1 MYLRLRRRLR
11 IDVTGYLRR
20 HPLSC
25 DFLRDTPTRIL
36 VSVGASESTSL
47 DISAR
52 HPLSCDF
59 LRDTPTR
66 ILVSVGASESTSLD
80 ISARHP
86 LSYDF
91 LRDTPTCIFVSAGA
105 SESTSLDISAA
116 IPSVATSCEIRRL
129 VSSSPPAPPNRRHW
143 ISPPPS
149 PQLRLL
155 ARYADSY
162 LSVRRR
168 LRIDV
173 IRPRQRYLANRQEG
187 HVWVLLHSSLLVPS
201 QVHISHV
208 LDPIHQRQIECR
220 TTEMSQLPLTL
231 KAGMRYLACSLR
243 TDQMRMAILPPL
255 LHSLQLKLPLLHFF
269 PDRRYPSLTY
279 IENV

>member
-1 MYLRLRRRLR
+1 MVTCSESLLGIILPPSSPQLRLKTPDLFLSIRRASPPNRRHLYVIPSVATSCEIRRLVPSPPPAPPNRRHWISPPPSPQLRLLARYADSYLSVRRRLRIDVTGYLRPSSPQLRLLARYADLYLRLRRRLR

-59 LRDTPTR
+59 LRDTPTC
-66 ILVSVGASESTSLD
+66 IFVSAGASESTSLD

-86 LSYDF
+86 LSCDF

-129 VSSSPPAPPNRRHW
+129 VS
-143 ISPPPS
+143 
-149 PQLRLL
+149 
-155 ARYADSY
+155 
-162 LSVRRR
+162 
-168 LRIDV
+168 
-173 IRPRQRYLANRQEG
+173 
-187 HVWVLLHSSLLVPS
+187 
-201 QVHISHV
+201 
-208 LDPIHQRQIECR
+208 
-220 TTEMSQLPLTL
+220 
-231 KAGMRYLACSLR
+231 
-243 TDQMRMAILPPL
+243 
-255 LHSLQLKLPLLHFF
+255 
-269 PDRRYPSLTY
+269 
-279 IENV
+279 

>member
-1 MYLRLRRRLR
+1 M
-11 IDVTGYLRR
+11 
-20 HPLSC
+20 S
-25 DFLRDTPTRIL
+25 
-36 VSVGASESTSL
+36 VSASESTSL

-52 HPLSCDF
+52 HPLSC
-59 LRDTPTR
+59 
-66 ILVSVGASESTSLD
+66 
-80 ISARHP
+80 
-86 LSYDF
+86 DF

-162 LSVRRR
+162 ISVRRR

-173 IRPRQRYLANRQEG
+173 TGYLRPSSPQLRLLARYADLYFRLRRRLRIDATGYLRRHPLSCDFLRDTPTRILVSVGASESTSLDISARRFKSHLKCTFLTFSTQSTNDR
-187 HVWVLLHSSLLVPS
+187 SSAEP
-201 QVHISHV
+201 QK
-208 LDPIHQRQIECR
+208 CR
-220 TTEMSQLPLTL
+220 RCLS
-231 KAGMRYLACSLR
+231 R
-243 TDQMRMAILPPL
+243 
-255 LHSLQLKLPLLHFF
+255 
-269 PDRRYPSLTY
+269 
-279 IENV
+279 

>member
-1 MYLRLRRRLR
+1 M
-11 IDVTGYLRR
+11 VTC
-20 HPLSC
+20 S
-25 DFLRDTPTRIL
+25 DTRIFL
-36 VSVGASESTSL
+36 SVT
-47 DISAR
+47 
-52 HPLSCDF
+52 
-59 LRDTPTR
+59 
-66 ILVSVGASESTSLD
+66 
-80 ISARHP
+80 
-86 LSYDF
+86 
-91 LRDTPTCIFVSAGA
+91 
-105 SESTSLDISAA
+105 
-116 IPSVATSCEIRRL
+116 TSCEIRRL

-173 IRPRQRYLANRQEG
+173 TGYLRPSSPQLRLLARYADSYLSVRRRLRIDVTG
-187 HVWVLLHSSLLVPS
+187 YLRRHPLSCDFLRDTPTRICRRLRIDVTGYLRPSLQVPS

-231 KAGMRYLACSLR
+231 NAGMRSLACSFQM
-243 TDQMRMAILPPL
+243 DQMPMVIFPPL
-255 LHSLQLKLPLLHFF
+255 LHRLQLKLPLL
-269 PDRRYPSLTY
+269 RSLFLS
-279 IENV
+279 